1 MAGPERF
8 ELREG
13 PGVLA
18 GADGR
23 RSIPRRTATPGLL
36 VEVASGSFVGAV
48 VDCGTERVVLE
59 DRRGRRRSFALGP
72 GAFLVDD
79 VAVELVPVGPDTR
92 AVPAPLGA
100 TASGSV
106 PAVDTR
112 AKVARASRIMVEGVH
127 DAVRLERVWGD
138 DLRAEGVVV
147 EVLDG
152 ADDLAAVVTSFAP
165 SPRRRLGILLDHLV
179 EGSKEHRLAEAVR
192 HPDVLV
198 TGHPFV
204 DVWTAVRPQVLGLE
218 SWPEVPRGEEYKAG
232 LARRLG
238 YADPGD
244 LWRALRGRVSSWH
257 DLDPSLIGAVE
268 RLLDFVTEGT
278 EGAEGTGNAG
288 GQGAARR

>member
-1 MAGPERF
+1 VGPGRF
-8 ELREG
+8 ELRDD

-18 GADGR
+18 SATGR
-23 RSIPRRTATPGLL
+23 RAIPRRTATPGLI

-48 VDCGTERVVLE
+48 VSCDAERVVLE
-59 DRRGRRRSFALGP
+59 DRRGRQRSFALGP

-79 VAVELVPVGPDTR
+79 VRVELVPVPTEP
-92 AVPAPLGA
+92 VPATARLGT

-106 PAVDTR
+106 PAADTR
-112 AKVARASRIMVEGVH
+112 AKVARASRILVEGIH
-127 DAVRLERVWGD
+127 DAVLVERVWGD

-152 ADDLAAVVTSFAP
+152 ADDLAGVVAAFGP
-165 SPRRRLGILLDHLV
+165 SPERRLGILLDHLV

-204 DVWTAVRPQVLGLE
+204 DVWTAIRPQVLGLE
-218 SWPEVPRGEEYKAG
+218 SWPDVPRGEEYKAG

-238 YADPGD
+238 YADPGE
-244 LWRALRGRVSSWH
+244 LWRVLQARVSSWR
-257 DLDPSLIGAVE
+257 DLQPSLIGAVE
-268 RLLDFVTEGT
+268 RLLDFVTET
-278 EGAEGTGNAG
+278 AEE
-288 GQGAARR
+288 QGPTPG

>member
-1 MAGPERF
+1 MA
-8 ELREG
+8 
-13 PGVLA
+13 
-18 GADGR
+18 R
-23 RSIPRRTATPGLL
+23 RGLL

-48 VDCGTERVVLE
+48 VTCDAGRVVLE

-79 VAVELVPVGPDTR
+79 VAVELVPV
-92 AVPAPLGA
+92 AEEPAAAAQPLGA

-106 PAVDTR
+106 PAADTR
-112 AKVARASRIMVEGVH
+112 ARVARASRILVEGVH
-127 DAVRLERVWGD
+127 DAVLLERVWGD

-152 ADDLAAVVTSFAP
+152 ADDLAKVVAGFAP
-165 SPRRRLGILLDHLV
+165 SPRRRLGVLLDHLV
-179 EGSKEHRLAEAVR
+179 AGSKEQRLAETVR

-218 SWPEVPRGEEYKAG
+218 AWPEVPRGEEYKAG

-238 YADPGD
+238 YADHRE
-244 LWRALRGRVSSWH
+244 LWRALQARVSDWR
-257 DLDPSLIGAVE
+257 DLEPSLIGAVE
-268 RLLDFVTEGT
+268 RLLDFVTDTPEG
-278 EGAEGTGNAG
+278 
-288 GQGAARR
+288 

>member
-1 MAGPERF
+1 VAADRF

-18 GADGR
+18 SATGR
-23 RSIPRRTATPGLL
+23 RAIPHRTATPGLL

-48 VDCGTERVVLE
+48 VSCDAERVVLE

-79 VAVELVPVGPDTR
+79 VAVELVPV
-92 AVPAPLGA
+92 PAEPVVAPAALGT

-106 PAVDTR
+106 PATDTR
-112 AKVARASRIMVEGVH
+112 AKVARASRILVEGIH
-127 DAVRLERVWGD
+127 DAVLLERVWGD

-152 ADDLAAVVTSFAP
+152 ADDLAAVVAAFGP
-165 SPRRRLGILLDHLV
+165 SPQRRLGILLDHLV

-204 DVWTAVRPQVLGLE
+204 DVWTAIRPQVLGLE
-218 SWPEVPRGEEYKAG
+218 SWPDVPRGEDYKAG

-238 YADPGD
+238 YADPRE
-244 LWRALRGRVSSWH
+244 LWRVLESRVSSWR
-257 DLDPSLIGAVE
+257 DLDPSVIGAVE
-268 RLLDFVTEGT
+268 RLLDFVTET
-278 EGAEGTGNAG
+278 AEEQRPTAT
-288 GQGAARR
+288 